1 MDHLET
7 GNRSQGIHR
16 AHLQNQQTMLSQ
28 SMMNMGQE
36 GNIIYL

>member
-16 AHLQNQQTMLSQ
+16 AHLQNQ
-28 SMMNMGQE
+28 
-36 GNIIYL
+36 